1 MMMVAIEVFVKG
13 SDNQLYHIWQTSQH
27 GNWSGWESLGGALS
41 SNIPVVKNAYHGLE
55 AFVKW
60 NNNQLYH
67 IWQTSQHGNWSGW
80 ESLGRY
86 NNFCIQQ
93 QLLMMMVQ

>member
-1 MMMVAIEVFVKG
+1 MVWLGIFGGTITSDPTAVVNDDGTIEVFVKG

-67 IWQTSQHGNWSGW
+67 IWQTS
-80 ESLGRY
+80 
-86 NNFCIQQ
+86 
-93 QLLMMMVQ
+93 